1 MSTARPGAAERQ
13 FDDTLDFL
21 NGGGEMS
28 ERIRAHDW
36 SRTALGPLETWPQSL
51 KTALKIALNTRYPI
65 WMGWGPDLVFFY
77 NNAYR
82 PFIGKRHEWALGAS
96 ARDVWKES
104 WEEHLG
110 PQADAVLLRGEASW
124 NDQHQLIA
132 YRNGYPE
139 EVYFT
144 WSYSPLPADEGGVG
158 GLFCACTED
167 TQRVLGERRLA
178 ALRHLAAATAD
189 ARTEAQAALIAA
201 RTMAEHDGDVSFA
214 LIYLVS
220 ADGSTARLAPGSSDL
235 HDVRW
240 AAPEVLLIGN
250 DDERNS
256 DSWPLRKAMD
266 EGMQVLQDIAPERG
280 LPGGRWPEA
289 TTVAA
294 VAPLAKAGDAT
305 PRGFL
310 VVGASPRLPFDEN
323 YRSFFELLARGTA
336 DALSNA
342 HAYEQERKRAE
353 ALAELDRA
361 KTAFFSNVSHEF
373 RTPLTLMLGPVEE
386 LLDKSHADLS
396 PSAKGQLEIVKRN
409 GLRLLRL
416 VNSLLD
422 FSRIEA
428 GRVQARYEPTDLAA
442 LTAEL
447 ASSFRSATQ
456 RAGLKLIVDCPP
468 LSELVYIDRDMWEK
482 IVLNLISNAF
492 KFTFEGHIMVTV
504 REREGVTELVVLDTG
519 VGIPAEAL
527 PQLFERFYRV
537 ENMRSRTH
545 EGSGIGL
552 ALVQELVKLH
562 GGTVRADSKMGEGS
576 SFSVTIPLGY
586 AHLPVD
592 QIGGARTLA
601 STVLGVSPFLEEALR
616 WLPDM
621 SQDGHDEASFEDEIA
636 RSRPRVLVVDDNADM
651 RQYVARLLSG
661 RYEVETAAD
670 GQAAL
675 AAVHAQRPD
684 LVLSD
689 VMLPKL
695 DGFGLLRALR
705 QDPTLKTLPVIL
717 LSARAGEESRV
728 EGLERGADDYLI
740 KPFSARELLARVQAH
755 LDLAH
760 LRQESH
766 ALKVRH
772 MSEDRKRAEARLQES
787 EERWRAVF
795 ENSAVGIALT
805 DLHGRFVATNSA
817 YQRMLGYSADEFQ
830 ALRFIDVT
838 HEDDRDRNR
847 VLITELL
854 EGLRD
859 QFQIEKRY
867 WRKDG
872 ALIWVRNSVSLAPG
886 SENVPV
892 AIMAIVENI
901 TERKRTEETLR
912 KTQAELAH
920 VTWGARLG
928 EMTASIAHEV
938 NQPLAAVVA
947 NGHACLR
954 WLSASPP
961 NVPRAVEAADRIVKD
976 GKDAGEVV
984 QRVRALFKR
993 TAIEKVPLDLG
1004 GVIGEVL
1011 RLLDS
1016 YPARKHV
1023 SLDVVLDPDLPP
1035 VFADRVQLQQLV
1047 LNLMLNA
1054 LEALEPVSGREKHLS
1069 LRSTRAQTQA
1079 VIQVCDN
1086 GIGLDDPVAVF
1097 RPFVTTKPEGMGL
1110 GLAICR
1116 SIVAAHGGSL
1126 SAERNVGFGAT
1137 FTVTLPIQPDGS
1149 P

>member
-1 MSTARPGAAERQ
+1 MNDRQ
-13 FDDTLDFL
+13 VGDTPDFL
-21 NGGGEMS
+21 DGGGEMS
-28 ERIRAHDW
+28 ERIRAYDW
-36 SRTALGPLETWPQSL
+36 SRTALGPFEKWPLSL

-65 WMGWGPDLVFFY
+65 WMGWGSELVFFY
-77 NNAYR
+77 NTAYI
-82 PFIGKRHEWALGAS
+82 PLVGKRHEWALGAA

-132 YRNGYPE
+132 YRNGYAE

-144 WSYSPLPADEGGVG
+144 YSFSPLPADEGGIG

-178 ALRHLAAATAD
+178 ALRHLAAVTAD
-189 ARTEAQAALIAA
+189 ARTEAQAAVIAA
-201 RTMAEHDGDVSFA
+201 RTLAEHDADVSFA
-214 LIYLVS
+214 LIYLIS

-240 AAPEVLLIGN
+240 APPEISLTNKG
-250 DDERNS
+250 DEDTS

-266 EGMQVLQDIAPERG
+266 EGMQVLHDIAPERC

-294 VAPLAKAGDAT
+294 VAQLAKAGHAT
-305 PRGFL
+305 HRGFL
-310 VVGASPRLPFDEN
+310 VVGASPRLAFDEN

-342 HAYEQERKRAE
+342 HAYEEERKRAE

-386 LLDKSHADLS
+386 LFDKSHTDLS
-396 PSAKGQLEIVKRN
+396 ASAKGQLEIVKRN

-428 GRVQARYEPTDLAA
+428 GRVQARYEPTDLPAF
-442 LTAEL
+442 TAEL
-447 ASSFRSATQ
+447 ASSFRSATE
-456 RAGLKLIVDCPP
+456 RAGLKLHVDCPP
-468 LSELVYIDRDMWEK
+468 LSEPVYIDRDMWEK
-482 IVLNLISNAF
+482 VVLNLISNAF
-492 KFTFEGHIMVTV
+492 KFTFEGQLVV
-504 REREGVTELVVLDTG
+504 RMRQREGIAELVVLDTG

-527 PQLFERFYRV
+527 PKLFERFYRV

-576 SFSVTIPLGY
+576 SFSVTIPFGF
-586 AHLPVD
+586 AHLPAD
-592 QIGGARTLA
+592 QVGGARTLA
-601 STVLGVSPFLEEALR
+601 STALGVSPFVEEALR
-616 WLPDM
+616 WLPDR
-621 SQDGHDEASFEDEIA
+621 SQDEHDEARLPDEIE
-636 RSRPRVLVVDDNADM
+636 RSRPRILVVEDNADM
-651 RQYVARLLSG
+651 RQYVARLLG
-661 RYEVETAAD
+661 ERYEVEATAD
-670 GQAAL
+670 GQSAL
-675 AAVHAQRPD
+675 TAVRAQRPD

-705 QDPTLKTLPVIL
+705 LDPSLKTLPVIL

-772 MSEDRKRAEARLQES
+772 ISEDRKRAEARLQES

-805 DLHGRFVATNSA
+805 DLNGRFLATNSA
-817 YQRMLGYSADEFQ
+817 YQRMVGYSADEFH
-830 ALRFIDVT
+830 ALRFMDIT
-838 HEDDRDRNR
+838 HEDDRGRNR

-854 EGLRD
+854 EGMRD

-886 SENVPV
+886 SENMPV
-892 AIMAIVENI
+892 AIMAIVEDI

-912 KTQAELAH
+912 TTQGELAH
-920 VTWGARLG
+920 VTWAARLG

-938 NQPLAAVVA
+938 NQPLAAVVT

-961 NVPRAVEAADRIVKD
+961 NVAKAVEAVERIVKD

-984 QRVRALFKR
+984 RRVRALFKR
-993 TAIEKVPLDLG
+993 TAVEKAQLDLG
-1004 GVIGEVL
+1004 VVIEEVL
-1011 RLLDS
+1011 RLLDG
-1016 YPARKHV
+1016 YPARRHV
-1023 SLDVVLDPDLPP
+1023 SLDLELDPDLPP

-1047 LNLMLNA
+1047 MNLMLNA
-1054 LEALEPVSGREKHLS
+1054 FEALEPVTGRPKQLS
-1069 LRSTRAQTQA
+1069 VRSTRAEDDHA
-1079 VIQVCDN
+1079 VIQISDN
-1086 GIGLDDPVAVF
+1086 GIGLDDPVTAF
-1097 RPFVTTKPEGMGL
+1097 QPFVTTKPEGLGL

-1126 SAERNVGFGAT
+1126 SAERNTGFGAT
-1137 FTVTLPIQPDGS
+1137 FTVTLPFRPEVS

>member
-1 MSTARPGAAERQ
+1 MSGHRV
-13 FDDTLDFL
+13 DDSLDFL
-21 NGGGEMS
+21 NAGDEMS

-36 SRTALGPLETWPQSL
+36 SRTALGPPEHWPQSL

-77 NNAYR
+77 NTAYR

-96 ARDVWKES
+96 ARDVWRES

-110 PQADAVLLRGEASW
+110 PQADAVLLRGEATW
-124 NDQHQLIA
+124 NEQHQLIA
-132 YRNGYPE
+132 YRNGYAE

-144 WSYSPLPADEGGVG
+144 YSYSPLPADGGGIG

-201 RTMAEHDGDVSFA
+201 GAMGEHDVDVSFA

-220 ADGSTARLAPGSSDL
+220 PDGSSARLAPGSRHV
-235 HDVRW
+235 HDARW
-240 AAPEVLLIGN
+240 APPEISLLGN
-250 DDERNS
+250 SAEGDS
-256 DSWPLRKAMD
+256 DSWPLRTAMD
-266 EGMQVLQDIAPERG
+266 EGMQLLQDIGSERR

-310 VVGASPRLPFDEN
+310 VVGASPRLPFEN

-342 HAYEQERKRAE
+342 HAYESERKRAE
-353 ALAELDRA
+353 ELAELDRA
-361 KTAFFSNVSHEF
+361 KTGFFSNVSHEF

-386 LLDKSHADLS
+386 LLDESQADLS
-396 PSAKGQLEIVKRN
+396 TSAKGQLEIVKRN

-428 GRVQARYEPTDLAA
+428 GRVQARYEPTDLSAF
-442 LTAEL
+442 TAEL

-456 RAGLKLIVDCPP
+456 RAGLALVVDCPP
-468 LSELVYIDRDMWEK
+468 VSEPVYIDRDMWEK
-482 IVLNLISNAF
+482 VVLNLLSNAF
-492 KFTFEGHIMVTV
+492 KFTFEGQIVVTMSQ
-504 REREGVTELVVLDTG
+504 REGSAELAVRDTG

-527 PQLFERFYRV
+527 PKLFERFYRV

-562 GGTVRADSKMGEGS
+562 GGTVRVDSKLGEGS
-576 SFSVTIPLGY
+576 SFSVAIPLGH
-586 AHLPVD
+586 AHLPAD
-592 QIGGARTLA
+592 QVGGLHTLA
-601 STVLGVSPFLEEALR
+601 STVPGASPFVVEALR
-616 WLPDM
+616 WLPEE
-621 SQDGHDEASFEDEIA
+621 SQDKHDDEVA
-636 RSRPRVLVVDDNADM
+636 KSRPRILVVDDNADM

-661 RYEVETAAD
+661 RYEVQTAAD

-675 AAVHAQRPD
+675 AAVQAQRPD
-684 LVLSD
+684 LVLCD
-689 VMLPKL
+689 VMMPKL

-705 QDPTLKTLPVIL
+705 NDSVLKTLPVIL

-760 LRQESH
+760 LRQESDE
-766 ALKVRH
+766 LKVRR
-772 MSEDRKRAEARLQES
+772 MSEDRKRAEARLEKS

-805 DLHGRFVATNSA
+805 DLNGRFLATNSA
-817 YQRMLGYSADEFQ
+817 FQTMLGYSADEFQ
-830 ALRFIDVT
+830 ALRFLDIT
-838 HEDDRDRNR
+838 HQDDRERNR
-847 VLITELL
+847 VLAAELL
-854 EGLRD
+854 GGVRN

-872 ALIWVRNSVSLAPG
+872 AQIWVRNSVSLAPG
-886 SENVPV
+886 SEKTPV
-892 AIMAIVENI
+892 AIMAIVEDI
-901 TERKRTEETLR
+901 TERKQAEETLR
-912 KTQAELAH
+912 RTQVELAH
-920 VTWGARLG
+920 VTWAARLG

-954 WLSASPP
+954 WLSALPP
-961 NVPRAVEAADRIVKD
+961 NVAKAVEAAQRIVKD

-993 TAIEKVPLDLG
+993 TAVEKARLDLG
-1004 GVIGEVL
+1004 VVIAEVL

-1016 YPARKHV
+1016 YPARPHV
-1023 SLDVVLDPDLPP
+1023 ALDLALDPDLPP
-1035 VFADRVQLQQLV
+1035 IFGDRVQLQQLV
-1047 LNLMLNA
+1047 MNLTLNA
-1054 LEALEPVSGREKHLS
+1054 FEALEPVTDRPKQLSVRS
-1069 LRSTRAQTQA
+1069 LRAGADQA
-1079 VIQVCDN
+1079 VIQISDN
-1086 GIGLDDPVAVF
+1086 GVGLDDPVAAF
-1097 RPFVTTKPEGMGL
+1097 QPFVTTKPGGLGL

-1116 SIVAAHGGSL
+1116 SIAVAHGGSL
-1126 SAERNVGFGAT
+1126 SAERNTGFGTT
-1137 FTVTLPIQPDGS
+1137 FTVTLPLQPEVRV
-1149 P
+1149 